1 MDSKTSE
8 QELIDRILHGEQRLF
23 AVLVNRYQDMAFTL
37 AFRLT
42 GNREDAEEL
51 AQSAFVKAY
60 TNLAGFRGQCRFS
73 TWLYTIVQ
81 SLGLSFLRKKS
92 IETLS
97 LSHLSVEAKVASHA
111 DDAMIYAMEN
121 QSKKAVLQQAI
132 AQLSHEDA
140 AVLSLFYQAEQN
152 LDEMGQ
158 ILGIAANTAKV
169 RLHRARTRLRKVL
182 EKHFAPEVEN
192 MLNN

>member
-1 MDSKTSE
+1 M
-8 QELIDRILHGEQRLF
+8 IDRILRGEQRWF

-60 TNLAGFRGQCRFS
+60 TNLAAFRGQCKFS

-81 SLGLSFLRKKS
+81 SLGLSFLRKKNLD
-92 IETLS
+92 TLS
-97 LSHLSVEAKVASHA
+97 LSHNNMEAKVANRA
-111 DDAMIYAMEN
+111 DDSAAFALEN
-121 QSKKAVLQQAI
+121 QSAKAVLQQAI

-140 AVLSLFYQAEQN
+140 VVLALFYQAEQS
-152 LDEMGQ
+152 LDEIGQ

-182 EKHFAPEVEN
+182 EQHFAPEVEN